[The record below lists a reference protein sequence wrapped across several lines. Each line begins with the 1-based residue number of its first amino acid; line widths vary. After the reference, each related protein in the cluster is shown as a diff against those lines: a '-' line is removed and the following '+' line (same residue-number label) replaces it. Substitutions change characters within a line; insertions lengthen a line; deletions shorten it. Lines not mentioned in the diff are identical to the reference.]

1 MDHERFRDW
10 FSRVD
15 ELTAAQRKEVA
26 AVLSD
31 PPEGTASLAAI
42 ELGVDDERRCP
53 HCGSAGCGVAGQG
66 ARSAPLPVQ
75 GLREDIRRAHR
86 HGAVG
91 AAPQG
96 ALAGLRRLA
105 CRRRDGKRHLPSAA
119 GLRRARR
126 IAGVTASWRRFAK
139 LRTGLPG
146 SSRPTRP
153 SFSRAGRGSGS
164 WTASRAGAAA
174 RPANAASRASRCRSW
189 SPPTVPA
196 RPSAI
201 PFPPSTQR
209 A

>member
-15 ELTAAQRKEVA
+15 ELTATQRKEVA

-31 PPEGTASLAAI
+31 PPEGAASLAAI

-53 HCGSAGCGVAGQG
+53 GCTTRSVGCPLVPRLPR
-66 ARSAPLPVQ
+66 ARRSRSP
-75 GLREDIRRAHR
+75 
-86 HGAVG
+86 
-91 AAPQG
+91 
-96 ALAGLRRLA
+96 
-105 CRRRDGKRHLPSAA
+105 PSAA

-126 IAGVTASWRRFAK
+126 IAGATAFLLRFARR
-139 LRTGLPG
+139 RTGLPG
-146 SSRPTRP
+146 SSRLTRP
-153 SFSRAGRGSGS
+153 SFWRAARGSGS

-189 SPPTVPA
+189 SPPTVAA

-201 PFPPSTQR
+201 PCRRSTR
-209 A
+209 TA